1 MKKPTWLDKANIK
14 TTLDARPILTS
25 GEHPL
30 EQVLREAGSLNS
42 GEIYEI
48 ITPFP
53 PMPMIEKLSAL
64 GFENY
69 SEADDA
75 GLFHTYFIRK

>member
-1 MKKPTWLDKANIK
+1 MEKPTWLDKANIK
-14 TTLDARPILTS
+14 ITLDARPLLAS

-30 EQVLREAGSLNS
+30 ERVLQEAGSLNS

-53 PMPMIEKLSAL
+53 PMPMIEKLNVKAFKS
-64 GFENY
+64 FTEQDE
-69 SEADDA
+69 S
-75 GLFHTYFIRK
+75 GLFHSFFLRS